1 MNSFV
6 NLAVMLTFLL
16 SLAPHKSLAV
26 GSSNVSRYPLAVR
39 GNETAEQGSK
49 PDKDAVDHGPPT
61 DKRFDNAR
69 FTYYA
74 DGLGAC
80 GQFNGP
86 GDFVSTELFSTFLL
100 CTCSLVFLAVRL

>member
-1 MNSFV
+1 MNSFL

-16 SLAPHKSLAV
+16 SLAPYKSLAAE
-26 GSSNVSRYPLAVR
+26 SSNVSRYPLAVR
-39 GNETAEQGSK
+39 RNETAEQGPK
-49 PDKDAVDHGPPT
+49 PDKGAVDHDPPS

-86 GDFVSTELFSTFLL
+86 GDFVSTELSTFLL
-100 CTCSLVFLAVRL
+100 CTYSLVFLSVRL